1 MFGNVFID
9 VWELVYVI
17 LVLNLFTRCSINL
30 TRERVKEVSRVCT
43 QD

>member
-1 MFGNVFID
+1 MFGSVFID

-17 LVLNLFTRCSINL
+17 LVFNLFTRCSINL
-30 TRERVKEVSRVCT
+30 TGERVKEVSRVCT